1 MGEEEIIEIVQSR
14 IYSIRGRKVML
25 DSDIAELYGV
35 ETKRVNEGVK
45 NNPDKFPSDFY
56 FELNDEEQ
64 EFLRSKFSTLKTGRG
79 RNSKYPPKAFT

>member
-14 IYSIRGRKVML
+14 IYSIRGKKVML
-25 DSDIAELYGV
+25 DGDIAELYGV

-64 EFLRSKFSTLKTGRG
+64 EFLRSKFSTLKTGRYYLAG
-79 RNSKYPPKAFT
+79 